1 MSKSFKIKNF
11 PDYYVTD
18 SGDIYSRHSDEF
30 NNPLGRFKK
39 LKPKKDRYGY
49 LCVDLR
55 TKGTHH
61 HRTIHRLVAETFIP
75 NPENKPQVNHK
86 NGIKTDNRVQNLE
99 WMTGSENVLHRF
111 RVLHQTPPKGYTKKG
126 KDHWRTKIVQQ
137 IKDGE
142 IIAEYYGALEAT
154 NATGACATGICLCCN
169 GKQETC
175 GGFQWKYKDK

>member
-1 MSKSFKIKNF
+1 MSKSFKIKDF
-11 PDYYVTD
+11 PDYYITD
-18 SGDIYSRHSDEF
+18 AGDVYSRHSDEF

-86 NGIKTDNRVQNLE
+86 NGIKTDNRVENLE
-99 WMTGSENVLHRF
+99 WTSASENVRHSYYVLHRKKS
-111 RVLHQTPPKGYTKKG
+111 RAWLGKKG
-126 KDHWRTKIVQQ
+126 KDNPHSKIVLQ

-142 IIAEYYGALEAT
+142 IIAEFYGTMEASR
-154 NATGACATGICLCCN
+154 NTGARASGICLCCN

-175 GGFQWKYKDK
+175 GGFQWKYK